1 MAPIAFRLARRSRA
15 ASLLRYGG
23 HLSPMLIDLARSL
36 VPAASL
42 TTLAPSAIDDEYG
55 DEESPYAD

>member
-1 MAPIAFRLARRSRA
+1 
-15 ASLLRYGG
+15 
-23 HLSPMLIDLARSL
+23 MLIDLARSL

-55 DEESPYAD
+55 DEPSPYAD